1 MKPYIRRQKNDA
13 ADSAAICEA
22 MTRPSMRFVGV
33 RSLENQAALMRH
45 KARER
50 FCVEQR
56 VPLGLHSLDLLE
68 QQFEPIEFS
77 TNPGFEM
84 LGHAT
89 AIACLERIQP
99 RPPIA
104 SQRLIPGCALRE
116 EQSFDPVD
124 VLNSFQQQR
133 GRALT
138 CRAPEPP
145 ADHGAIAE

>member
-1 MKPYIRRQKNDA
+1 MA
-13 ADSAAICEA
+13 VS
-22 MTRPSMRFVGV
+22 
-33 RSLENQAALMRH
+33 
-45 KARER
+45 
-50 FCVEQR
+50 CVEQR
-56 VPLGLHSLDLLE
+56 VPLGLQSLDLLE

-77 TNPGFEM
+77 TNLGFEM

-89 AIACLERIQP
+89 AIASLERIQP

-124 VLNSFQQQR
+124 VLNSFQRQR

-145 ADHGAIAE
+145 ADHGAVAE